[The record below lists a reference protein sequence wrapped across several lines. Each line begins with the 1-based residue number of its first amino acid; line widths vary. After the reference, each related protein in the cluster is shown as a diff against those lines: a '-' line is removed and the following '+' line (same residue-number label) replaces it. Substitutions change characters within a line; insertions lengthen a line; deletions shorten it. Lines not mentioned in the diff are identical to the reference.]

1 MLGCNLIKPKWWR
14 RVKTTVVAEKAHR
27 MPSSLCFHLFLN
39 KLINRLKKRELLE
52 KTAKPAEPRVKEGII
67 QKVKLDLTF
76 LTKYIVDFP
85 RY

>member
-1 MLGCNLIKPKWWR
+1 MRLR
-14 RVKTTVVAEKAHR
+14 TQEKTQR
-27 MPSSLCFHLFLN
+27 MPWLQCFHMFLN

-52 KTAKPAEPRVKEGII
+52 KTANPAEPRVKEGII

>member
-1 MLGCNLIKPKWWR
+1 M
-14 RVKTTVVAEKAHR
+14 
-27 MPSSLCFHLFLN
+27 FLN
-39 KLINRLKKRELLE
+39 KLINRLKKREPLE
-52 KTAKPAEPRVKEGII
+52 KTAKQTEPRVKEGII